1 MMIAVAHVITFR
13 SARFDIAAEPVNPI
27 NPIAGESLLR
37 WLGAHLQQSQYAA
50 TTPRPEDWGWFIR
63 VEADGASYLV
73 GASGEADE
81 SAPGAVAWTIQVHK
95 HRSLKQKLTG
105 ANKLTPDDRLSAMIE
120 RLVRQDADAVDVEA
134 DREG

>member
-1 MMIAVAHVITFR
+1 VAHVITFR
-13 SARFDIAAEPVNPI
+13 SARFDIAAETPNPI

-37 WLGAHLQQSQYAA
+37 WLGERLRETRYAA
-50 TTPRPEDWGWFIR
+50 TTPKPEDWGWFIG
-63 VEADGASYLV
+63 VETEGASYLV

-81 SAPGAVAWTIQVHK
+81 AAPGTVAWTMQIHK

-105 ANKLTPDDRLSAMIE
+105 ANKLTRDDRLSAAVE
-120 RLVRQDADAVDVEA
+120 RLVRQSADAVDVEV